1 MDLISRNKT
10 PNQYVH
16 HADGRFVSQLQY
28 VRITFNYFNNIFYC
42 HKIRC
47 VNVPNQYY
55 TKCIHSHYL
64 SHLYII
70 I

>member
-28 VRITFNYFNNIFYC
+28 VRITFNYFNT
-42 HKIRC
+42 
-47 VNVPNQYY
+47 YY
-55 TKCIHSHYL
+55 FFPSQNW
-64 SHLYII
+64 SR
-70 I
+70 